1 MSSLLSTGSSA
12 LLAFQRALA
21 TVSHNVANVNTP
33 GYSRQ
38 RVELAARPG
47 EGTGRTYAGA
57 GVEIANLRRLA
68 DGLVFARQIDSSGEL
83 GRLQQLSTQSD
94 RLDSLLSDSAT
105 SLSGPWSAFF
115 SAAKD
120 VSASP
125 TSQVARS
132 QMLAAANQLA
142 SRWHSIDSQLSQ
154 LDDEVDN
161 RVGASVAD
169 VNRLSTEIANLNR
182 DIISAGS
189 NAPPDLLD
197 ARAQRIDELSG
208 LIGASTLAQDD
219 GALNVFTTGGQSLV
233 LGNRAQA
240 LSTVPDPL
248 RPDRMQLALATK
260 AGPVALSSTSVGGQI
275 GGLLEFRT
283 RVLDPARAELGRI
296 ATAFA
301 SSFNATQQAG
311 VDYNGN
317 AGAAFFSLPSPRVNA
332 LQANT
337 GTATLSASVA
347 DVGTLQGA
355 DLVMKFD
362 GTTWKATRADTGGAL
377 TMTGTGTAADPFL
390 VSGLSLVVSGAA
402 AAGDRFA
409 VSPTMGAA
417 AGIRVALQD
426 PAGIAA
432 AAPLQARADVANLG
446 SAKAGSAQVTNPAAF
461 ATFAGATIDFIDANQ
476 YTIDGVGPYAY
487 TPGTPIASGGWSLP
501 FTGTPAAGDQFVLS
515 RTPARS
521 ADNANART
529 LAALDGTGVLDGG
542 ITSLTTG
549 LGTLTASVGS
559 DARHAD
565 MTLEAQQTIHDQ
577 IGAERDS
584 VSGVNLDEEAA
595 DLLRFQQAY
604 QAAAQVIATADT
616 VFQTLLG
623 AVHR

>member
-1 MSSLLSTGSSA
+1 
-12 LLAFQRALA
+12 
-21 TVSHNVANVNTP
+21 
-33 GYSRQ
+33 
-38 RVELAARPG
+38 
-47 EGTGRTYAGA
+47 
-57 GVEIANLRRLA
+57 
-68 DGLVFARQIDSSGEL
+68 
-83 GRLQQLSTQSD
+83 
-94 RLDSLLSDSAT
+94 
-105 SLSGPWSAFF
+105 
-115 SAAKD
+115 
-120 VSASP
+120 
-125 TSQVARS
+125 
-132 QMLAAANQLA
+132 
-142 SRWHSIDSQLSQ
+142 
-154 LDDEVDN
+154 
-161 RVGASVAD
+161 
-169 VNRLSTEIANLNR
+169 
-182 DIISAGS
+182 
-189 NAPPDLLD
+189 
-197 ARAQRIDELSG
+197 
-208 LIGASTLAQDD
+208 
-219 GALNVFTTGGQSLV
+219 
-233 LGNRAQA
+233 
-240 LSTVPDPL
+240 
-248 RPDRMQLALATK
+248 
-260 AGPVALSSTSVGGQI
+260 
-275 GGLLEFRT
+275 
-283 RVLDPARAELGRI
+283 
-296 ATAFA
+296 
-301 SSFNATQQAG
+301 
-311 VDYNGN
+311 
-317 AGAAFFSLPSPRVNA
+317 
-332 LQANT
+332 
-337 GTATLSASVA
+337 
-347 DVGTLQGA
+347 
-355 DLVMKFD
+355 
-362 GTTWKATRADTGGAL
+362 
-377 TMTGTGTAADPFL
+377 MTGTGTAADPFL

-446 SAKAGSAQVTNPAAF
+446 SAKAVRRRSPILRHSRRSP
-461 ATFAGATIDFIDANQ
+461 GATIDFIDANQ

-521 ADNANART
+521 ADNANARA

-623 AVHR
+623 AVRR